1 MDCSN
6 ILWIDVVGLYYLDQ
20 NYNYNLDKN
29 KLLKTILEE
38 LHSHHPR
45 KKLGILL
52 DGNSREQCTTYKQ
65 SLNIKYVRTLR
76 FLEEANLP
84 INYTWYVKKGDCKYA
99 CIDKHE
105 LYSALCKCRPDH
117 LFLVAECNCGQ
128 LKEGADRSQLPCG
141 QNCRNEDRCLLLISC
156 PATT

>member
-1 MDCSN
+1 MDCGN
-6 ILWIDVVGLYYLDQ
+6 TLWIDAVGLYYIAQ
-20 NYNYNLDKN
+20 GFNLDDID
-29 KLLKTILEE
+29 KLVKTIYEE
-38 LHSHHPR
+38 IYPQ
-45 KKLGILL
+45 KNIGILL
-52 DGNSREQCTTYKQ
+52 DGNSTELCTTYKPPPG
-65 SLNIKYVRTLR
+65 IKYALTLS
-76 FLEEANLP
+76 LIEQWGLH

-128 LKEGADRSQLPCG
+128 LREGADRSQLPCG
-141 QNCRNEDRCLLLISC
+141 QNCRNEARCLLLISC